1 MRVHEVL
8 SEVKGGRIMFAA
20 TFGNVHGVYKP
31 GGVTLRP
38 TILKEGQAAVTEKF
52 GADAHF
58 DLVFHGGSGSSVDQI
73 RETLGYG
80 VIKMNIDTDTQF
92 AYSRPVGEYV
102 EANARAFK
110 YQVDPDTDQP
120 YKKQYDPRVWV
131 REAELSMAARL
142 EEAFKDLGA
151 TGRSVT
157 KG

>member
-1 MRVHEVL
+1 M
-8 SEVKGGRIMFAA
+8 
-20 TFGNVHGVYKP
+20 
-31 GGVTLRP
+31 
-38 TILKEGQAAVTEKF
+38 
-52 GADAHF
+52 
-58 DLVFHGGSGSSVDQI
+58 FHGGSGSEKEKIEEAV
-73 RETLGYG
+73 GYG
-80 VIKMNIDTDTQF
+80 VFKMNIDTDTQF